1 MSSANPT
8 TVGSESQPG
17 PGEVRSIV
25 GTPLGPGASVQNDR
39 HVSDVIVIGAGVAG
53 LGTALA
59 LGRDGHRVTVLERD
73 ATPLPEGPSEA
84 FWWDRRGAPQVRH
97 SHMFLARLRN
107 VLRDGYP
114 DVREAL
120 LAAGATEL
128 TVTAMIP
135 EGMDPTPHD
144 GDEDLA
150 MIACR
155 RTTFEWVLRTK
166 VLEQDHVTFRDG
178 IVVEGLLTD
187 GRPGPTGR
195 RVTGVRTSTGE
206 EITADVVVAANGR
219 RSEFPRWV
227 REAGMGEIDEV
238 TEDTGIVYW
247 SRFYRLVDGAVEP
260 KQEGPIGGDLGYM
273 KFAVFPGDNGTFS
286 ITLATNNDDEVFRG
300 LGKENLFDEVVK
312 HLVPAAPW
320 VDPAVAEPITG
331 VHPMA
336 KLLNR
341 IRTVVVDRVPVA
353 PGLHAVGDAAVCTN
367 PLYGRGCSLG
377 FVHADLLRD
386 ALRAHPDDV
395 VAQALALHE
404 GTEREL
410 MPWYRASVQAD
421 ARNVRLATGE
431 ASTQD
436 EFFGTILKEVM
447 PAMRT
452 DPVLFRAFM
461 RMFNLLA
468 APESLLTDPELIGR
482 VMEHY
487 QNRDVN
493 REPEAPLGPPRDEL
507 LATLGLAVA

>member
-1 MSSANPT
+1 VT
-8 TVGSESQPG
+8 
-17 PGEVRSIV
+17 
-25 GTPLGPGASVQNDR
+25 
-39 HVSDVIVIGAGVAG
+39 DVVVIGAGVAG

-59 LGRDGHRVTVLERD
+59 LGRDGHHVLVLERD
-73 ATPLPEGPSEA
+73 ATPLPAGPAEA
-84 FWWDRRGAPQVRH
+84 FEWDRRGAPQVRH

-107 VLRDGYP
+107 LLRDGYP

-120 LAAGATEL
+120 LEAGATEL
-128 TVTAMIP
+128 TIAEMLPAEMPDRTHLP
-135 EGMDPTPHD
+135 

-150 MIACR
+150 MLACR
-155 RTTFEWVLRTK
+155 RTTFEWVLRCK
-166 VLEQDHVTFRDG
+166 ALEQENVEIRTGVVVDG
-178 IVVEGLLTD
+178 VLTD
-187 GRPGPTGR
+187 GT
-195 RVTGVRTSTGE
+195 RVTGVRTADGE

-227 REAGMGEIDEV
+227 REAGLGEIEEV

-247 SRFYRLVDGAVEP
+247 SRFYKLRDGAEEP
-260 KQEGPIGGDLGYM
+260 KQDGPIGGDLGYM

-286 ITLATNNDDEVFRG
+286 VTLATNNDDEVFRQ
-300 LGKENLFDEVVK
+300 LGKEELFDEVVK
-312 HLVPAAPW
+312 HLVPTAPW
-320 VDPAVAEPITG
+320 VDPAVSEPITP

-341 IRTVVVDRVPVA
+341 VRKVVVDGAPVA

-395 VAQALALHE
+395 VAQAMALHE

-421 ARNVRLATGE
+421 ARNRRIAHGE
-431 ASTQD
+431 ASPED
-436 EFFGTILKEVM
+436 EFLGTILKEVG

-461 RMFNLLA
+461 RMFNLLED
-468 APESLLTDPELIGR
+468 PDSLMTNPELIGK

-487 QNRDVN
+487 QNLDPN
-493 REPEAPLGPPRDEL
+493 REPEPPLGPPREEL
-507 LATLGLAVA
+507 LAALGLAAV

>member
-1 MSSANPT
+1 MA
-8 TVGSESQPG
+8 
-17 PGEVRSIV
+17 
-25 GTPLGPGASVQNDR
+25 
-39 HVSDVIVIGAGVAG
+39 DVLVIGAGVAG

-73 ATPLPEGPSEA
+73 ATPLPESAQDA

-107 VLRDGYP
+107 LLRDGYP
-114 DVREAL
+114 DVRAAL
-120 LAAGATEL
+120 LDAGATEL
-128 TVTAMIP
+128 TIAEMTP
-135 EGMDPTPHD
+135 EGMDPTPMP

-150 MIACR
+150 MLACR

-166 VLEQDHVTFRDG
+166 VLECDHVTFRDG
-178 IVVEGLLTD
+178 IGVDGLLTD
-187 GRPGPTGR
+187 GTK
-195 RVTGVRTSTGE
+195 VTGVRTSAGE
-206 EITADVVVAANGR
+206 EIAADVVVAANGR

-227 REAGMGEIDEV
+227 REAGLGEIDEV

-247 SRFYRLVDGAVEP
+247 SRFYKLLPGAIEP

-286 ITLATNNDDEVFRG
+286 ITLATNNEDEVFRG
-300 LGKENLFDEVVK
+300 LGKEDLFDRVVQ
-312 HLVPAAPW
+312 HLVPTAPW
-320 VDPAVAEPITG
+320 VDPAVAEPITA

-341 IRTVVVDRVPVA
+341 VRHVVVDGTPIA

-367 PLYGRGCSLG
+367 PLYGRGCALG

-386 ALRAHPDDV
+386 AMRAHPDDL

-410 MPWYRASVQAD
+410 MPWYVASVVAD
-421 ARNVRLATGE
+421 ARNRRLAAGE
-431 ASTQD
+431 EKPED
-436 EFFGTILKEVM
+436 EFLGTILKDVM

-452 DPVLFRAFM
+452 DPVLFRAFL

-468 APESLLTDPELIGR
+468 APESLMTDPELIAR
-482 VMEHY
+482 VMDLY
-487 QNRDVN
+487 QRKDEF
-493 REPEAPLGPPRDEL
+493 EPPAPLGPPRDEM
-507 LATLGLAVA
+507 LAALGLAAA

>member
-1 MSSANPT
+1 MQVT
-8 TVGSESQPG
+8 
-17 PGEVRSIV
+17 
-25 GTPLGPGASVQNDR
+25 
-39 HVSDVIVIGAGVAG
+39 DVIVIGAGVAG

-73 ATPLPEGPSEA
+73 ATPLPEDPHGA
-84 FWWDRRGAPQVRH
+84 FSWDRRGAPQVRH

-107 VLRDGYP
+107 LLRDGYP

-120 LAAGATEL
+120 IEAGATEL
-128 TVTAMIP
+128 TIAEMTP
-135 EGMDPTPHD
+135 EGMDPTPLP

-155 RTTFEWVLRTK
+155 RTTFEWVLRRK

-178 IVVEGLLTD
+178 VVVDGLIVED
-187 GRPGPTGR
+187 GRVR
-195 RVTGVRTSTGE
+195 GVRAKARGVGGPHDQVE
-206 EITADVVVAANGR
+206 EIRADVTVAANGR

-227 REAGMGEIDEV
+227 ADAGLGTVDEV
-238 TEDTGIVYW
+238 VEDTGIVYW
-247 SRFYRLVDGAVEP
+247 SRFYRLLDGATEP

-286 ITLATNNDDEVFRG
+286 VTLATNNDDEVFRG
-300 LGKENLFDEVVK
+300 LGKEELFDEVVK
-312 HLVPAAPW
+312 HLVPTAPW
-320 VDPAVAEPITG
+320 VDPAVSEPITP

-341 IRTVVVDRVPVA
+341 VRDVVVDGVPIA

-367 PLYGRGCSLG
+367 PLYGRGCALG

-386 ALRAHPDDV
+386 ALRAHPGDV

-410 MPWYRASVQAD
+410 MPWYKASVAAD
-421 ARNVRLATGE
+421 ARNRRIAHGE
-431 ASTQD
+431 ASTED
-436 EFFGTILKEVM
+436 EFFGTILKEVG

-461 RMFNLLA
+461 RMFNLLED
-468 APESLLTDPELIGR
+468 PDSLMTNPDLIGK
-482 VMEHY
+482 VMEAY
-487 QNRDVN
+487 QNRES
-493 REPEAPLGPPRDEL
+493 REPEPPLGPPREEL
-507 LATLGLAVA
+507 LAALGLAAA

>member
-1 MSSANPT
+1 VAD
-8 TVGSESQPG
+8 
-17 PGEVRSIV
+17 IV
-25 GTPLGPGASVQNDR
+25 
-39 HVSDVIVIGAGVAG
+39 VIGAGVAG

-73 ATPLPEGPSEA
+73 ATPLPEGPDEA
-84 FWWDRRGAPQVRH
+84 FLWDRRGAPQVRH

-107 VLRDGYP
+107 ELRDRYP

-128 TVTAMIP
+128 TVAEMLP
-135 EGMDPTPHD
+135 EGMDPTPLP

-178 IVVEGLLTD
+178 VIVDGVLVDD
-187 GRPGPTGR
+187 GRVVGV
-195 RVTGVRTSTGE
+195 VTNDGE
-206 EITADVVVAANGR
+206 EIRADVVVAANGR

-227 REAGMGEIDEV
+227 REAGLGDIEEI

-247 SRFYRLVDGAVEP
+247 SRFYRMLPGASEP

-286 ITLATNNDDEVFRG
+286 VTLATNNDDDVFRA
-300 LGKENLFDEVVK
+300 LGKTELFDGVTER
-312 HLVPAAPW
+312 LIPTAPW
-320 VDPAVAEPITG
+320 VDPLVSEPITP

-341 IRTVVVDRVPVA
+341 VRIDVVDGAPVA
-353 PGLHAVGDAAVCTN
+353 PGLVAVGDASVCTN

-377 FVHADLLRD
+377 MVHADLLAD
-386 ALRAHPDDV
+386 ALRDHPDDV
-395 VAQALALHE
+395 VAMALALHE

-410 MPWYRASVQAD
+410 MPWYKASVAGD
-421 ARNVRLATGE
+421 ARNRRIAHGE
-431 ASTQD
+431 ASPED
-436 EFFGTILKEVM
+436 EFLGTILKEVG

-461 RMFNLLA
+461 RMFNLL
-468 APESLLTDPELIGR
+468 EDPDSMMTNPDLIAK

-487 QNRDVN
+487 QAMDPN
-493 REPEAPLGPPRDEL
+493 REPEPALGPAREEL
-507 LATLGLAVA
+507 IAALGLQPA

>member
-1 MSSANPT
+1 VA
-8 TVGSESQPG
+8 
-17 PGEVRSIV
+17 
-25 GTPLGPGASVQNDR
+25 
-39 HVSDVIVIGAGVAG
+39 DVIVIGAGVAG

-73 ATPLPEGPSEA
+73 ATPLPEGPDDA

-107 VLRDGYP
+107 VLRDHYP

-120 LAAGATEL
+120 LGAGATEL
-128 TVTAMIP
+128 TVGDMLP
-135 EGMDPTPHD
+135 VGMDATPHD
-144 GDEDLA
+144 GDADLA

-155 RTTFEWVLRTK
+155 RTTFEWVLRCK
-166 VLEQDHVTFRDG
+166 VLEQDNVTFRDG
-178 IVVEGLLTD
+178 VVVD
-187 GRPGPTGR
+187 GVLADKGR
-195 RVTGVRTSTGE
+195 VVGVRTAEGE
-206 EITADVVVAANGR
+206 EIRADVVVAANGR
-219 RSEFPRWV
+219 RSEFPRWA
-227 REAGMGEIDEV
+227 REAGLGEIDEV

-247 SRFYRLVDGAVEP
+247 SRFYKLREGAVEP

-286 ITLATNNDDEVFRG
+286 VTLATNNDDEVFRQ
-300 LGKENLFDEVVK
+300 LGKEALFDAVVER
-312 HLVPAAPW
+312 LVPTAPW
-320 VDPAVAEPITG
+320 VDPAVSEPITP

-341 IRTVVVDRVPVA
+341 VRHVVVDGVPVA
-353 PGLHAVGDAAVCTN
+353 PGLLAVGDASVCTN

-377 FVHADLLRD
+377 FVHADLLAD
-386 ALRAHPDDV
+386 ALRAHPDDA

-421 ARNVRLATGE
+421 ARNRRIARGE
-431 ASTQD
+431 ASAED
-436 EFFGTILKEVM
+436 EFFGTILKEVG

-461 RMFNLLA
+461 RMFNLLED
-468 APESLLTDPELIGR
+468 PDSLMTNPDLIGR
-482 VMEHY
+482 VMEAY
-487 QNRDVN
+487 QTRDE
-493 REPEAPLGPPRDEL
+493 REPDPPLGPPREEL
-507 LATLGLAVA
+507 LTALGLAAA

>member
-1 MSSANPT
+1 MRKDGCVA
-8 TVGSESQPG
+8 
-17 PGEVRSIV
+17 
-25 GTPLGPGASVQNDR
+25 
-39 HVSDVIVIGAGVAG
+39 DVIVIGAGVAG

-107 VLRDGYP
+107 VLRDHYP

-128 TVTAMIP
+128 TIAEMTP
-135 EGMDPTPHD
+135 DGMDPTPLP

-166 VLEQDHVTFRDG
+166 VLECDHVDFRDG
-178 IVVEGLLTD
+178 VIVDGVLVENGH
-187 GRPGPTGR
+187 
-195 RVTGVRTSTGE
+195 VVGVRTKDAE
-206 EITADVVVAANGR
+206 ELRADVVVAANGR

-227 REAGMGEIDEV
+227 RDAGLGHIEEV

-247 SRFYRLVDGAVEP
+247 SRFYKLLEGAAEP

-286 ITLATNNDDEVFRG
+286 VTLATNNDDDVFRA
-300 LGKENLFDEVVK
+300 LGKEELFNEVVK
-312 HLVPAAPW
+312 HLVPTAPW
-320 VDPAVAEPITG
+320 VDPAVSEPITP

-341 IRTVVVDRVPVA
+341 VRHVVSGGVVHA

-367 PLYGRGCSLG
+367 PLYGRGCALG
-377 FVHADLLRD
+377 FVHADLLAD
-386 ALRAHPDDV
+386 AMRAHPEDV
-395 VAQALALHE
+395 VDQALALHE

-410 MPWYRASVQAD
+410 MPWYTASVLAD
-421 ARNVRLATGE
+421 SRNRRIARGE
-431 ASTQD
+431 ASTED
-436 EFFGTILKEVM
+436 EFFGTILKEVG

-461 RMFNLLA
+461 RMFNLLED
-468 APESLLTDPELIGR
+468 PDSLTTNPELIAR

-487 QNRDVN
+487 QNRDEN
-493 REPEAPLGPPRDEL
+493 REPDPPLGPPREEM
-507 LATLGLAVA
+507 LAALGLAAV

>member
-1 MSSANPT
+1 MSQLRPEE
-8 TVGSESQPG
+8 VGG
-17 PGEVRSIV
+17 PVRK
-25 GTPLGPGASVQNDR
+25 TGAVT
-39 HVSDVIVIGAGVAG
+39 DVVVIGAGVAG

-73 ATPLPEGPSEA
+73 ATPLPEGPADA

-107 VLRDGYP
+107 VLRDSYP

-128 TVTAMIP
+128 TVGEMLP
-135 EGMDPTPHD
+135 VGMDTTPQP

-155 RTTFEWVLRTK
+155 RTTFEWVLRSK

-178 IVVEGLLTD
+178 VVVEGLLTD
-187 GRPGPTGR
+187 GT
-195 RVTGVRTSTGE
+195 RVTGVRTNQGE
-206 EITADVVVAANGR
+206 EISADVVVAANGR

-227 REAGMGEIDEV
+227 REAGLGDIEEI

-247 SRFYRLVDGAVEP
+247 SRFYKLREGASEP

-286 ITLATNNDDEVFRG
+286 VTLATNNDDEVFRQ
-300 LGKENLFDEVVK
+300 LGKEELFDAVVER
-312 HLVPAAPW
+312 LVPTAPW
-320 VDPAVAEPITG
+320 VDPAVSEPITP

-341 IRTVVVDRVPVA
+341 VRTVVVDGAPIA
-353 PGLHAVGDAAVCTN
+353 PGLLAVGDASVCTN

-395 VAQALALHE
+395 VAQAIALHE

-421 ARNVRLATGE
+421 ARNRRIAHGE
-431 ASTQD
+431 ASTED
-436 EFFGTILKEVM
+436 EFFGTILKEVG

-461 RMFNLLA
+461 RMFNLLEE
-468 APESLLTDPELIGR
+468 PDSLVTNPDLIGR
-482 VMEHY
+482 VMEAY
-487 QNRDVN
+487 QTRDQ
-493 REPEAPLGPPRDEL
+493 REPEAPLGPAREEL
-507 LATLGLAVA
+507 LAALGLAAA

>member
-1 MSSANPT
+1 MLSLVA
-8 TVGSESQPG
+8 
-17 PGEVRSIV
+17 
-25 GTPLGPGASVQNDR
+25 
-39 HVSDVIVIGAGVAG
+39 DVLVIGAGVAG

-59 LGRDGHRVTVLERD
+59 LGRDGHAVTVLERD
-73 ATPLPEGPSEA
+73 ATPLPESASEA

-107 VLRDGYP
+107 LLRDGYP

-128 TVTAMIP
+128 TVAEMLP
-135 EGMDPTPHD
+135 EGMDPEPHE

-150 MIACR
+150 MLACR

-166 VLEQDHVTFRDG
+166 VLECDHVTFRDG
-178 IVVEGLLTD
+178 IVVDGVLTRD
-187 GRPGPTGR
+187 GR
-195 RVTGVRTSTGE
+195 VVGVRTREGE
-206 EITADVVVAANGR
+206 EIRADIVVAANGR
-219 RSEFPRWV
+219 RSELPRWV
-227 REAGMGEIDEV
+227 REAGLGDIEEI

-247 SRFYRLVDGAVEP
+247 SRFYRVLDGATEP

-300 LGKENLFDEVVK
+300 LGKEELFDAVVQQ
-312 HLVPAAPW
+312 LVPTAPW
-320 VDPAVAEPITG
+320 VDPAVSEPITP

-341 IRTVVVDRVPVA
+341 VRNVVVDGVPVA

-367 PLYGRGCSLG
+367 PLYGRGCALG

-386 ALRAHPDDV
+386 ALREHPDDV

-410 MPWYRASVQAD
+410 LPWYVASVQGD
-421 ARNVRLATGE
+421 ARNRRIARGE
-431 ASTQD
+431 ASDQD
-436 EFFGTILKEVM
+436 EFLGNILKEIG

-452 DPVLFRAFM
+452 DPVLFRGFM
-461 RMFNLLA
+461 RMFNLLSSPDA
-468 APESLLTDPELIGR
+468 LMSDPELIGR
-482 VMEHY
+482 VMEHL
-487 QNRDVN
+487 QHRDEH
-493 REPEAPLGPPRDEL
+493 REPDPPLGPPREEL
-507 LATLGLAVA
+507 LATLGLAAA

>member
-1 MSSANPT
+1 MITAM
-8 TVGSESQPG
+8 
-17 PGEVRSIV
+17 
-25 GTPLGPGASVQNDR
+25 A
-39 HVSDVIVIGAGVAG
+39 DVLVIGAGIAG

-59 LGRDGHRVTVLERD
+59 LGRDGHHVTVLERD
-73 ATPLPEGPSEA
+73 ATRMPATPQEA
-84 FWWDRRGAPQVRH
+84 FWWDRKGAPQVRH

-120 LAAGATEL
+120 LEAGATEL
-128 TVTAMIP
+128 SISEMIP
-135 EGMDPTPHD
+135 EGMDPTPMP

-166 VLEQDHVTFRDG
+166 VLEQDHVQFRDG
-178 IVVEGLLTD
+178 IVVDGLLTD
-187 GRPGPTGR
+187 GT
-195 RVTGVRTSTGE
+195 RVTGVRCADGE
-206 EITADVVVAANGR
+206 ELTADVVVAANGR

-227 REAGMGEIDEV
+227 REAGLGEIEEV

-247 SRFYRLVDGAVEP
+247 SRFYKLLPGAIEP

-286 ITLATNNDDEVFRG
+286 ITLATNNEDEVFRG
-300 LGKENLFDEVVK
+300 LGKEALFDQVVQ
-312 HLVPAAPW
+312 HLVPTAPW
-320 VDPAVAEPITG
+320 VDPAVSEPITG

-341 IRTVVVDRVPVA
+341 VRHVVVDGVPLA

-377 FVHADLLRD
+377 FVHAELLRD
-386 ALRAHPDDV
+386 VLREHPTDP
-395 VAQALALHE
+395 VAQSLALHAA
-404 GTEREL
+404 TEREL
-410 MPWYRASVQAD
+410 MPWYVASVVAD
-421 ARNVRLATGE
+421 ARNRRMAKGE
-431 ASTQD
+431 ERPED
-436 EFFGTILKEVM
+436 EFLGTILKDVM

-452 DPVLFRAFM
+452 DPVLFRAFI

-468 APESLLTDPELIGR
+468 APESLMSDPELIGR
-482 VMEHY
+482 VMDLY
-487 QNRDVN
+487 QRKDEF
-493 REPEAPLGPPRDEL
+493 EPPAPLGPSRDEMV
-507 LATLGLAVA
+507 AALGLAAA

>member
-1 MSSANPT
+1 MGNDP
-8 TVGSESQPG
+8 
-17 PGEVRSIV
+17 EV
-25 GTPLGPGASVQNDR
+25 T
-39 HVSDVIVIGAGVAG
+39 DVVVIGAGVAG

-73 ATPLPEGPSEA
+73 ATPLPEDAQHA

-120 LAAGATEL
+120 LEAGATEL
-128 TVTAMIP
+128 TVGEMLP
-135 EGMDPTPHD
+135 VGMDTTPHE

-155 RTTFEWVLRTK
+155 RTTFEWVLRCK
-166 VLEQDHVTFRDG
+166 ALEQENVEIRTGIAVDG
-178 IVVEGLLTD
+178 VLTD
-187 GRPGPTGR
+187 GT
-195 RVTGVRTSTGE
+195 RVTGVHTAEGE

-227 REAGMGEIDEV
+227 REAGLGDIEEV

-247 SRFYRLVDGAVEP
+247 SRFYKLRDGAVEP
-260 KQEGPIGGDLGYM
+260 KQDGPIGGDLGYM

-286 ITLATNNDDEVFRG
+286 VTLATNNDDDVFRQ
-300 LGKENLFDEVVK
+300 LGKEELFDEVVK
-312 HLVPAAPW
+312 HLVPTAPW
-320 VDPAVAEPITG
+320 VDPAISEPITP

-341 IRTVVVDRVPVA
+341 VRHVVVDGVPVA
-353 PGLHAVGDAAVCTN
+353 PGLHAVGDASVCTN

-395 VAQALALHE
+395 VAQAIALHE

-410 MPWYRASVQAD
+410 MPWYRASVQSD
-421 ARNVRLATGE
+421 ARNRRIAHGE
-431 ASTQD
+431 ASTED
-436 EFFGTILKEVM
+436 EFFGTILKEVG

-461 RMFNLLA
+461 RMFNLLED
-468 APESLLTDPELIGR
+468 PDSLMTNPDLIGR
-482 VMEHY
+482 VMEAY
-487 QNRDVN
+487 QTRDQ
-493 REPEAPLGPPRDEL
+493 REPEPPLGPPREEL
-507 LATLGLAVA
+507 LAALGLTAA

>member
-1 MSSANPT
+1 M
-8 TVGSESQPG
+8 
-17 PGEVRSIV
+17 I
-25 GTPLGPGASVQNDR
+25 GAMA
-39 HVSDVIVIGAGVAG
+39 DVLVIGAGVAG

-59 LGRDGHRVTVLERD
+59 LSRDGHAVTVLERD
-73 ATPLPEGPSEA
+73 ATPMPSQVDDA

-107 VLRDGYP
+107 LLRDGYP

-120 LAAGATEL
+120 LEAGATEL
-128 TVTAMIP
+128 TIAEMTP
-135 EGMDPTPHD
+135 DGMDPTPMP

-150 MIACR
+150 MLACR

-187 GRPGPTGR
+187 GGR
-195 RVTGVRTSTGE
+195 VVGVRTADGE
-206 EITADVVVAANGR
+206 ELRADVVVAANGR

-227 REAGMGEIDEV
+227 REAGLGEIEEV

-247 SRFYRLVDGAVEP
+247 SRFYKLLPGAVEP

-273 KFAVFPGDNGTFS
+273 KFAVFPGDNDTFS
-286 ITLATNNDDEVFRG
+286 ITLATNNEDEVFRG
-300 LGKENLFDEVVK
+300 LGKEDLFDQVVQ
-312 HLVPAAPW
+312 HLVPTAPW

-341 IRTVVVDRVPVA
+341 VRHVVKEGTPIA

-367 PLYGRGCSLG
+367 PLYGRGCSLA

-386 ALRAHPDDV
+386 ALRTHPDDP
-395 VAQALALHE
+395 VAQAMALHE

-410 MPWYRASVQAD
+410 LPWYVASVVAD
-421 ARNVRLATGE
+421 ARNRRIATGE
-431 ASTQD
+431 SKPED
-436 EFFGTILKEVM
+436 ELFGTILKDVM

-452 DPVLFRAFM
+452 DPVLFRAFI

-468 APESLLTDPELIGR
+468 APESLMSDPELIGR
-482 VMEHY
+482 VMDLY
-487 QNRDVN
+487 QRKD
-493 REPEAPLGPPRDEL
+493 EFEQPDPLGPTRDEML
-507 LATLGLAVA
+507 SALGLAVA

>member
-1 MSSANPT
+1 MAVGN
-8 TVGSESQPG
+8 TVQ
-17 PGEVRSIV
+17 V
-25 GTPLGPGASVQNDR
+25 T
-39 HVSDVIVIGAGVAG
+39 DVLVIGAGVAG

-73 ATPLPEGPSEA
+73 ATPLPAQVSDA

-107 VLRDGYP
+107 LLRDGYP
-114 DVREAL
+114 DVRQAL
-120 LAAGATEL
+120 LEAGATEL
-128 TVTAMIP
+128 TIADMTP
-135 EGMDPTPHD
+135 EGMDPTPLP

-166 VLEQDHVTFRDG
+166 VLECDHVDFRDG
-178 IVVEGLLTD
+178 VIVDGVLVED
-187 GRPGPTGR
+187 GR
-195 RVTGVRTSTGE
+195 VVGVRTKDGE
-206 EITADVVVAANGR
+206 EIRADVTVAANGR

-227 REAGMGEIDEV
+227 REAGLGEIEEV

-247 SRFYRLVDGAVEP
+247 SRFYKLLPGATEP

-286 ITLATNNDDEVFRG
+286 VTLATNNDDDVFRG
-300 LGKENLFDEVVK
+300 LGKEELFDEVVK
-312 HLVPAAPW
+312 HLVPTAPW
-320 VDPAVAEPITG
+320 VDPEVSEPITP

-341 IRTVVVDRVPVA
+341 VRHVVKDGVPVA
-353 PGLHAVGDAAVCTN
+353 PGLLAVGDAAVCTN
-367 PLYGRGCSLG
+367 PLYGRGCALG

-386 ALRAHPDDV
+386 ALRDHPGDP

-410 MPWYRASVQAD
+410 MPWYKASVAGD
-421 ARNVRLATGE
+421 ARNRRIAHGE
-431 ASTQD
+431 ASPED
-436 EFFGTILKEVM
+436 EFLGTILKEVG

-461 RMFNLLA
+461 RMFNLLED
-468 APESLLTDPELIGR
+468 PDSLMTNPELIGK
-482 VMEHY
+482 VMEAY
-487 QNRDVN
+487 QDREN
-493 REPEAPLGPPRDEL
+493 REPEPPLGPPREEL
-507 LATLGLAVA
+507 LAALGLQAA